1 MIRSVPFNSMQALL
15 AVGVVVVSALAL
27 LNGRRRAVRG
37 FRLPPG
43 PVPLPLV
50 GNILSIDSKR
60 PWLTYAEWAT
70 RYGSL

>member
-1 MIRSVPFNSMQALL
+1 MILSVPLNSMQALL
-15 AVGVVVVSALAL
+15 AVGVVVVSALTL
-27 LNGRRRAVRG
+27 LNGRRRTVRG

-50 GNILSIDSKR
+50 GNILSIDPKR